1 MMGFIPSDLLLETNV
16 AEREREA
23 KALARP
29 RALGYRPRGLRAALA
44 AWLYH
49 LGAHLHCATT
59 DRPVKRRFTAAGR
72 RG

>member
-1 MMGFIPSDLLLETNV
+1 MMPYMATELLLQTNI
-16 AEREREA
+16 AEREREV

-44 AWLYH
+44 SRL
-49 LGAHLHCATT
+49 AHLALHLDRDTT
-59 DRPVKRRFTAAGR
+59 GKLVKRHFNAAGR